1 MNKSILAYATILVL
15 SLGASWVQYTSE
27 EAAVPK
33 EGIVLADVK
42 KDDLQQLSYSS
53 PDLKVLLEIRK
64 DDLGSY
70 SWVTLTE
77 TKKKKGAD
85 GVETS
90 EEVVTRFKGGEDA
103 TKLIEK
109 WAPVM
114 AMRELGRAEDKIES
128 FGLKSPT
135 STVVVTTAGKTWT
148 LELGGD
154 TYGLK
159 DRYVRDQGT
168 GLVYVVDDQSIKPF
182 TSKTKLRETAVF
194 SAKKTEIESVKVGR
208 GAATV
213 TWEQKNIV
221 DTAAAF
227 WARQGGTGDKDETF
241 SNWLDK
247 LLKLRSQ
254 EYVQAEE
261 PADLVPVMDLVIKPV
276 DHPAESLQL
285 LRSGE
290 DWYARGSWVRGLV
303 KLNKTATADVESEV
317 DDVIEGKAPAAPATP
332 EAPAAPGTTPEA
344 PAAPGAT
351 PPAGGPPLSP
361 PMPGAPPRLPALP
374 KPPGQ

>member
-1 MNKSILAYATILVL
+1 MNKSILVYATILVL
-15 SLGASWVQYTSE
+15 SMGASWVQYTSE

-42 KDDLQQLSYSS
+42 KDDLQQLSYGS
-53 PDLKVLLEIRK
+53 PDLKVLMEIRK

-77 TKKKKGAD
+77 TKKKKGPD

-90 EEVVTRFKGGEDA
+90 EEIVTRFKGGEDA

-109 WAPVM
+109 WAPIM

-135 STVVVTTAGKTWT
+135 SSVVVTTAGKTWT
-148 LELGGD
+148 LDLGGD

-168 GLVYVVDDQSIKPF
+168 GMVFVVDDQSIKPF

-208 GAATV
+208 GAATI

-261 PADLVPVMDLVIKPV
+261 PADLVPVMDLSIKPV
-276 DHPAESLQL
+276 DHPVESLQL

-303 KLNKTATADVESEV
+303 KLNKTSAADVESEV
-317 DDVIEGKAPAAPATP
+317 DDVIEGKAPAAPPAPATP
-332 EAPAAPGTTPEA
+332 EAPVAPGEA
-344 PAAPGAT
+344 PSAP
-351 PPAGGPPLSP
+351 PPAGLTP
-361 PMPGAPPRLPALP
+361 PMPGSPPRLPGLP
-374 KPPGQ
+374 KPPGH